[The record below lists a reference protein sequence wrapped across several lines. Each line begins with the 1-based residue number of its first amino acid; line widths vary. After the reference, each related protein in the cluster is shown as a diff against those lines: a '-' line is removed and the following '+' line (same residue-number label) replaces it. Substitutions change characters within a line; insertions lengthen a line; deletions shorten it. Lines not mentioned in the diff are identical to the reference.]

1 MDFGIR
7 LRQARESKGISLR
20 EIASVTKISVSAL
33 EALERND
40 LDRLPGGIFT
50 RSFVRAY
57 ASEIGLDPDQAVR
70 DFLSQF
76 PNQGNAPELDQHAE
90 GSDAAAAAEAREG
103 SGLLMWLLV
112 GGISLAALLVYLWT
126 GGRLSARN
134 EGPPPPAADATSGAA
149 PTTGDASSS
158 TPAVP
163 SAAAPLVPVA
173 PVATDAGSADVLLIV
188 LAPKAP
194 CWLAVTVD
202 GERRLGR
209 VLQPGEREELR
220 VHDEMMVNVGDA
232 GAFSF
237 TINGATGRSMGAS
250 GQVVTLRINRGNY
263 KSYLATP

>member
-7 LRQARESKGISLR
+7 LRQTRESKGISLR

-57 ASEIGLDPDQAVR
+57 ASEIGLDPDQAVKE
-70 DFLSQF
+70 FLSQF

-126 GGRLSARN
+126 GGRLSAVN
-134 EGPPPPAADATSGAA
+134 EGSSTAADATTGASPA
-149 PTTGDASSS
+149 PADAPSSP
-158 TPAVP
+158 PAAP
-163 SAAAPLVPVA
+163 SAATPLVPGN
-173 PVATDAGSADVLLIV
+173 PVATEGASADVLSIV
-188 LAPKAP
+188 LAPRAP

-202 GERRLGR
+202 GERRFGR
-209 VLQPGEREELR
+209 VVQPGEREELQVR
-220 VHDEMMVNVGDA
+220 DEMVVIVGDA
-232 GAFSF
+232 GALNF
-237 TINGATGRSMGAS
+237 TINGAPGRSMGTG
-250 GQVVTLRINRGNY
+250 GQVVELRINKGNY